1 VNDLKA
7 TLDAEIGEPPRSTV
21 DVDAVIARER
31 LLRRL
36 RLAGVAG
43 AASMAVA
50 GLVAG
55 TVALVGVAG
64 PASTSTGGA
73 PPSGSPG
80 LPIGTPTGAHCP
92 PPPPSQAASRSP
104 TPSPWVTGDPA
115 PTAAPRTPP
124 AGLPA
129 GAAPRLTTALAAAVR
144 HAVGTPKLGR
154 SSWGISRRP
163 LEFGGGP
170 CHPTGFDGYMAS
182 ASILTPTGRAVR
194 LGDLFVIVTVAE
206 PSARTAC
213 TGSGNNAPAPT
224 ETSCTASRGPR
235 GEVVVAATW
244 SGDRQGTPLATWHD
258 VTISKPDGTLVT
270 VHCGGSGPARPNPPL
285 TIAQLIEIGLNPG
298 LSLGG

>member
-21 DVDAVIARER
+21 DVDAVVARER

-36 RLAGVAG
+36 RLAGAAA

-55 TVALVGVAG
+55 TLALVGVAG
-64 PASTSTGGA
+64 PAGTSTGGA

-80 LPIGTPTGAHCP
+80 LPIGTPKGAHCP
-92 PPPPSQAASRSP
+92 PPPPSPSQS
-104 TPSPWVTGDPA
+104 PSPWVTGDPA
-115 PTAAPRTPP
+115 PTAPPRTPP

-170 CHPTGFDGYMAS
+170 CHPTDFDGYMAS
-182 ASILTPTGRAVR
+182 ASILTPTGPAVR
-194 LGDLFVIVTVAE
+194 LGDLFVIVTVAD

-213 TGSGNNAPAPT
+213 TGSGSNAPAPN

-235 GEVVVAATW
+235 GELVVAATW
-244 SGDRQGTPLATWHD
+244 SGDRQGTPPATWHD
-258 VTISKPDGTLVT
+258 VTVSKPDGTLVT
-270 VHCGGSGPARPNPPL
+270 VHCGGSGPAQPNPPL